1 MSDPPTDGNIV
12 SLHIPSAALADE
24 IDFAIAY
31 TIACNPGRNFAV
43 PPDRKLLAEA
53 IVAMLYERAEAGLS
67 GMRIENAGQ
76 PGGSS

>member
-12 SLHIPSAALADE
+12 SLHIPSGALADE
-24 IDFAIAY
+24 IDFAISY

-53 IVAMLYERAEAGLS
+53 IVAMLYERAAIGLS